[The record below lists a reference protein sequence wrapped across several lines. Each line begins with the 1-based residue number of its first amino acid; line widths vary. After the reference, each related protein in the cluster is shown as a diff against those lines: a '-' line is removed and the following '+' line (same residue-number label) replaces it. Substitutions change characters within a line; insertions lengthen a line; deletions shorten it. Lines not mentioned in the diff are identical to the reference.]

1 MGDNQ
6 QKWGYAGDNNHNNP
20 MMVGIQKKMTFRK
33 NFSIRSNGMTSNSL
47 GRDWSLRGESK
58 NKSVLAGSFNPSP
71 NITDGCWQCK
81 MYIFNNIQ
89 IIIDYNIYIYN
100 YVCMYVCIY
109 ICIPIVSQLF
119 WMIPRN
125 LTMIPV
131 TSQCEV
137 MIKFIQNYSS
147 LPSCNLT

>member
-109 ICIPIVSQLF
+109 IYVSLLY
-119 WMIPRN
+119 P
-125 LTMIPV
+125 
-131 TSQCEV
+131 
-137 MIKFIQNYSS
+137 NYSGWFPETWPWFQWHHNVRS
-147 LPSCNLT
+147 WSNSSRITVRYPLVT